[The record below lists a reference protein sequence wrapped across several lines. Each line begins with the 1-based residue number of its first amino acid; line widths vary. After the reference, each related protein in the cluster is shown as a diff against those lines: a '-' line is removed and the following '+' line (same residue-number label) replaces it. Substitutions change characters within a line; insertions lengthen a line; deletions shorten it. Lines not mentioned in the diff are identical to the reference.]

1 MNQNTKTHNSYLTGL
16 AQAAY
21 ADEADSIGSL
31 IFPPVE
37 VKTPVGS
44 YKNRSINDAF
54 RVYDTKLTRGNSA
67 KRIDVNTEEDYF
79 NCRPNALEIGHW
91 EFDMEQEDGDDEREA
106 GLQELMSVTLVS
118 REAEAI
124 SIFKKGIPAQKD
136 SGKWIN
142 NPTANIIGEL
152 DTAMLQIYNAIA
164 KQPTHLVMGLS
175 AWNIIKNHP
184 AILERFHGI
193 ASNVTLEGFREL
205 LLLPN
210 IEIRLAPMLQ
220 TPAARG
226 KKGEKTP
233 MLGNDI
239 FIFYT
244 QDAPTRDD
252 MSVAKD
258 FTLDAS
264 GPSVRSYEDEK
275 LEEVVDKLR
284 WSSDRHI
291 TCAAAGAR
299 IEITEA

>member
-1 MNQNTKTHNSYLTGL
+1 MNQNTKTHNSYLTDL

-21 ADEADSIGSL
+21 ADEADSIGRL
-31 IFPPVE
+31 LFPPVE
-37 VKTPVGS
+37 VRTKIGE
-44 YKNRSINDAF
+44 YKNRDIDDAF
-54 RVYDTKLTRGNSA
+54 RIYDTKLTRGNSA
-67 KRIDVNTEEDYF
+67 KRIDVNTTPAYF
-79 NCRPNALEIGHW
+79 NCHPNALEIGHW
-91 EFDMEQEDGDDEREA
+91 NFDMEQEDGDEEREA
-106 GLQELMSVTLVS
+106 GLQELMSATLVS

-124 SIFKKGIPAQKD
+124 AIFKAGIPAQKD
-136 SGKWIN
+136 SGKWID

-152 DTAMLQIYNAIA
+152 DAAMLQIYNAIA

-193 ASNVTLEGFREL
+193 ASNVTLEGFKEL

-220 TPAARG
+220 MPAARG
-226 KKGEKTP
+226 KKAAKSTI
-233 MLGNDI
+233 LGNDI

-244 QDAPTRDD
+244 QDAPTKDD

-299 IEITEA
+299 IEITAA